1 MRHNV
6 AGKKFSRSSSHRKAM
21 FRNMARSLVTYERIR
36 TTETK
41 AKELSK
47 VADRLVTLAL
57 RNDVHARRQAYQ
69 VLENRVL
76 VQKLFDEIGPRFNG
90 VAGGFTRVVKLA
102 DPRKGD
108 CAPMA
113 VIEFSLLE
121 GETPTVK
128 EKKAAPVAE
137 PAPEPVAEESVAEE
151 PVAEEAE
158 APEAVEAAAEEA
170 PAEAPAEAAAD
181 VPVDEDVPTAH
192 AARTDE
198 ETPTPEAPAQGSA
211 EPADESMEQT
221 KPRDDI

>member
-6 AGKKFSRSSSHRKAM
+6 AGKKFGRTSAHRKAM

-57 RNDVHARRQAYQ
+57 KNNLHARRLAYQ

-76 VQKLFDEIGPRFNG
+76 VSKLFDEIGPRFTE
-90 VAGGFTRVVKLA
+90 VDGGYTRVVKLA
-102 DPRKGD
+102 EPRKGD

-113 VIEFSLLE
+113 IIEFSLQQ
-121 GETPTVK
+121 GESMVAK
-128 EKKAAPVAE
+128 EKPAAPVAE
-137 PAPEPVAEESVAEE
+137 AAPAPAPQEEV
-151 PVAEEAE
+151 
-158 APEAVEAAAEEA
+158 EA
-170 PAEAPAEAAAD
+170 PAEAPAEEASAAEASAEETP
-181 VPVDEDVPTAH
+181 VPQDEDVPTAQ

-198 ETPTPEAPAQGSA
+198 EAPTPEAPAQGPD
-211 EPADESMEQT
+211 EPADESHPN
-221 KPRDDI
+221 PRDNV